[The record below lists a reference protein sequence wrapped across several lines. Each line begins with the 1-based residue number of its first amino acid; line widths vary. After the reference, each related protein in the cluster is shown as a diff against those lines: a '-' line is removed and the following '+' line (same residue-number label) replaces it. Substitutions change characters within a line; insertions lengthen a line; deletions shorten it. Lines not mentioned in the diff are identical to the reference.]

1 MDSSFEMYLI
11 NVGMRSEEFTHEA
24 SVLYSNIEYFRGCY
38 ESNLSAYKAL
48 LFLGDYLLGG
58 LLDEKV

>member
-11 NVGMRSEEFTHEA
+11 NVGMRSEEFTHDA
-24 SVLYSNIEYFRGCY
+24 IVLYSNIEYFRRCY

-48 LFLGDYLLGG
+48 LFLGDYIRG
-58 LLDEKV
+58 DYEI

>member
-24 SVLYSNIEYFRGCY
+24 IVLYGNVEYFRRCY
-38 ESNLSAYKAL
+38 ESNLSVYKAL
-48 LFLGDYLLGG
+48 LFLGDYISG
-58 LLDEKV
+58 D